1 VTRRIALT
9 VLALIAVLLVSAVVP
24 LGVLLTD
31 REQSSFRSS
40 LEGTARMVS
49 STAEEHMSDGKPAGV
64 MDQQLHEADQDRKCA
79 AVYDTAG
86 RVVATTS
93 CPVAVPDHAMD
104 SLVREALA
112 HPGTHSAKVAGRLV
126 VAASVGDTD
135 DPAGVA
141 VLSRSLDP
149 LDDRILAVWGWLA
162 GTAVVVLAAGAF
174 VSVRLA
180 RWVGS
185 PLKAVDQAAERLG
198 EGSLEVRAP
207 VGRGPQEVRRLAAS
221 FNTMAGRMEGL
232 VHGHRTV
239 IADVSHQLRTPL
251 AALRLRLDV
260 LAEET
265 EEGETA
271 AELAGAQEEIAR
283 LSRLV
288 DGLLAVAR
296 AESAVPRPVRVRVD
310 EVVAERRGAWEPVA
324 RERRVALTTRCGVD
338 LSAFVGAGDLEQVLD
353 NLIANAVDAV
363 PVGGRVHIEGTS
375 APGSAGQRAVVR
387 ISVSDDGPGMS
398 EEARAAAFRRFG
410 NPEAKGSG
418 LGLAIVHRLVTA
430 NGGSVQLAE
439 ASGGGLSVVVELPP
453 FRRAHNRGNRG
464 GVQAQ

>member
-9 VLALIAVLLVSAVVP
+9 VLALITVLLVIAVVP

-31 REQSSFRSS
+31 REEDSFQSALEASARS
-40 LEGTARMVS
+40 VS
-49 STAEEHMSDGKPAGV
+49 AAAEEHMSDGKPAGS
-64 MDQQLHEADQDRKCA
+64 MDRQLHEADQDRECA
-79 AVYDTAG
+79 AVYDSAG
-86 RVVATTS
+86 RVIATTS
-93 CPVAVPDHAMD
+93 CPVAVPAHEVA
-104 SLVREALA
+104 SLIRESLA
-112 HPGTHSAKVAGRLV
+112 DPGTHVAKAADQLV
-126 VAASVGDTD
+126 VATSVGDTD
-135 DPAGVA
+135 DPAGAA

-149 LDDRILAVWGWLA
+149 LHDRIFAVWGWLA
-162 GTAVVVLAAGAF
+162 GTAAVVLAAGAF

-185 PLKAVDQAAERLG
+185 PLKAVDEAAQRLG

-260 LAEET
+260 LADET
-265 EEGETA
+265 EDGETT

-288 DGLLAVAR
+288 DGLLAMAR
-296 AESAVPRPVRVRVD
+296 AESTVPRPVRVRVD

-324 RERRVALTTRCGVD
+324 RERRVALTTRCGAD

-363 PVGGRVHIEGTS
+363 PVGGQVRIEGTT
-375 APGSAGQRAVVR
+375 APGSAGQRTIVR
-387 ISVSDDGPGMS
+387 ISVIDDGPGMS
-398 EEARAAAFRRFG
+398 TAARAAAFRRFG

-439 ASGGGLSVVVELPP
+439 TSGGGLTVVVELPP
-453 FRRAHNRGNRG
+453 FRRAHTRGNRG
-464 GVQAQ
+464 NGQAQ